1 MLSFSELKAAE
12 RMATEESVPASEELS
27 HQESAV
33 KVENSVTELPQASAM
48 ENDVEIKPPVT
59 DAMEAEITEPPS
71 MVNVQPEEQSTEN
84 IVTTEAI
91 KVENGVKFQESQQAD
106 HPTTKQP
113 TLEPTSSPAG
123 SGSAAFAVPTRQYL
137 DQTVVPI
144 LLHALS
150 ALARERPVDP
160 IQYLADHLLRNK
172 ERFSVASTGGAQNEV
187 NGGAK

>member
-1 MLSFSELKAAE
+1 
-12 RMATEESVPASEELS
+12 MATEESVPASAELS

-33 KVENSVTELPQASAM
+33 KVENSVTELPEASAM
-48 ENDVEIKPPVT
+48 ENNVEIKPPVT

-71 MVNVQPEEQSTEN
+71 MVNVQPEEHSAEN
-84 IVTTEAI
+84 IVSTEAI
-91 KVENGVKFQESQQAD
+91 KESEQPEKPA
-106 HPTTKQP
+106 TKQSS
-113 TLEPTSSPAG
+113 LEPTSSPAA

-187 NGGAK
+187 NGVRTSTALFHFYDY

>member
-33 KVENSVTELPQASAM
+33 KVDNSVTELPQASAM

-71 MVNVQPEEQSTEN
+71 MVNVQPEEHSTEN
-84 IVTTEAI
+84 IVSTEAS
-91 KVENGVKFQESQQAD
+91 KVEESQQAEQ
-106 HPTTKQP
+106 PTTKQSS
-113 TLEPTSSPAG
+113 LEPTSSPAAC
-123 SGSAAFAVPTRQYL
+123 GSAAFSLPTRQYL